1 MLAVIQAGTK
11 QYLVEKGQ
19 TIKTELV
26 GDDKEVTF
34 EPLLII
40 DGDDVK
46 IGTPNV
52 AGAKV
57 VATVTEPDV
66 KQDKVMVLKY
76 KAKKRQKTMH
86 GHRQH
91 LSVLTIKSIAA

>member
-11 QYLVEKGQ
+11 QYLVEQGQ

-26 GDDKEVTF
+26 GDEKEVTF

>member
-11 QYLVEKGQ
+11 QYLVEQGQ

>member
-11 QYLVEKGQ
+11 QYLVEQGQ

-57 VATVTEPDV
+57 VATVTEPDA